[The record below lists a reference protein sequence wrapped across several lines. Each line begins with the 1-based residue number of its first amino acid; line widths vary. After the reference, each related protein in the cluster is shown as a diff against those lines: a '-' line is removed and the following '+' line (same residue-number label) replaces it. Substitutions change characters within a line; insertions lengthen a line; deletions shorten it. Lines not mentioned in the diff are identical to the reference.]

1 MERCLDF
8 LDNLNTWQRG
18 LEYDNIT
25 LDEAINEAMDSES
38 KILSLQKQINELGHE
53 NTMLKSRLSVI
64 VASNKIKEMEYNEY
78 VY

>member
-38 KILSLQKQINELGHE
+38 KILSLQQQINELKHE
-53 NTMLKSRLSVI
+53 NAVLAAKLYINNGENYDNR
-64 VASNKIKEMEYNEY
+64 
-78 VY
+78 

>member
-25 LDEAINEAMDSES
+25 LDEAINEAMGAES
-38 KILSLQKQINELGHE
+38 KILSLQKQNNELGHE
-53 NTMLKSRLSVI
+53 NTMLKSKLSVI
-64 VASNKIKEMEYNEY
+64 VASNKIKEME
-78 VY
+78 

>member
-38 KILSLQKQINELGHE
+38 KILSLQKQINELRHE
-53 NTMLKSRLSVI
+53 NTMLKSKLSVI
-64 VASNKIKEMEYNEY
+64 VASNKIKEME
-78 VY
+78 

>member
-25 LDEAINEAMDSES
+25 LDEAINEAMGAES
-38 KILSLQKQINELGHE
+38 KILSLQKQNNELGHE
-53 NTMLKSRLSVI
+53 ILC
-64 VASNKIKEMEYNEY
+64 
-78 VY
+78 

>member
-53 NTMLKSRLSVI
+53 NTMLKSKLSVI
-64 VASNKIKEMEYNEY
+64 VASNKIKEME
-78 VY
+78 

>member
-18 LEYDNIT
+18 IEYDNIT

-53 NTMLKSRLSVI
+53 NTMLKSKLSVI
-64 VASNKIKEMEYNEY
+64 VASNKIKEME
-78 VY
+78 